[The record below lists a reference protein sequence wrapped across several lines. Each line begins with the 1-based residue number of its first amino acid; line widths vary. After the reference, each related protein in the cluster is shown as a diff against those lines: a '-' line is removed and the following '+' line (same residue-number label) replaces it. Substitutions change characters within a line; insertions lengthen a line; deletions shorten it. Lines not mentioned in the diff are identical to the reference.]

1 MNRWQRLINIPS
13 PDPDIA
19 RRHRLL
25 NILLANLCICCM
37 VVFVLTAMLS
47 ASSQEDFGNIQ
58 WLSLFALGT
67 FVGIYF
73 LGRYR
78 SGRVAS
84 ITLLTILTIMLLLSD
99 GRFEVAQGRS
109 TIYFVLPIVM
119 ASMLLRPSASFIM
132 AVIVIFFHTLF
143 SISLNVIPNFLT
155 AVIYLSAA
163 LVSWLMANSLE
174 QTLKDL
180 REINRELDQRVADR
194 THELSEALLREQAE
208 TGRNRS
214 ILQSITDSVLVF
226 DPQNRLTLTN
236 PPFNQLVGKTL
247 PEIMGQSMLTLLG
260 NAVSVQQQKMIEA
273 LFERPDAAKPVQ
285 IDYDRKVLLLN
296 LAPVLLESGQAIG
309 TVAVLRD
316 VTQEVQLSRMKNTF
330 LAMASHELRTPVSV
344 IFGITEILQQ
354 KVFGPL
360 NDKQQEVVTRLMGNV
375 QKLIVLV
382 KDLLDHTKLE
392 AGMLIIH
399 RAAFSLNELMSTLR
413 EATQGAAT
421 AKGLQLVTQI
431 EPDLPEVLV
440 GDSQRMYQIL
450 ENLVTNAIKFT
461 ETGQIQVRFYKF
473 DPTHWAIEVRDTG
486 SGIDSEAGAHIFEPF
501 WQADSSISREHGGVG
516 LGLAI
521 VQQLVGLMDGKI
533 RMESKLG
540 AGSTFSIVMPLRLPE
555 KEGQERW

>member
-1 MNRWQRLINIPS
+1 MSFWQRLINVPS

-25 NILLANLCICCM
+25 NILLVNLCICCI
-37 VVFVLTAMLS
+37 VVFVLTVLLS
-47 ASSQEDFGNIQ
+47 ASFKESFGFIQ
-58 WLSLFALGT
+58 WLSLLAMGIFI
-67 FVGIYF
+67 GIYF

-84 ITLLTILTIMLLLSD
+84 MTLLTMLMILLFLSD
-99 GRFEVAQGRS
+99 GQLELTHGRS

-132 AVIVIFFHTLF
+132 AVIVIFVHSLF

-155 AVIYLSAA
+155 AVIYLSVA

-174 QTLKDL
+174 QTLNDL
-180 REINRELDQRVADR
+180 RKINRELDQRVADR

-226 DPQNRLTLTN
+226 DPQGRLTLTN

-247 PEIMGQSMLTLLG
+247 PEMMGQSMLALLG
-260 NAVSVQQQKMIEA
+260 EAISVQQQKMIEA
-273 LFERPDAAKPVQ
+273 LFETPDPTQSVQ

-354 KVFGPL
+354 KLFGPL
-360 NDKQQEVVTRLMGNV
+360 NDKQQEVLARLMGNV
-375 QKLIVLV
+375 QKLMVLV

-392 AGMLIIH
+392 AGMLVVH
-399 RAAFSLNELMSTLR
+399 HTAFSLSELMSTLR
-413 EATQGAAT
+413 ESTQGAAT
-421 AKGLQLVTQI
+421 TKGLQLVTQI
-431 EPDLPEVLV
+431 DPDLPDVLV
-440 GDSQRMYQIL
+440 GDLQRLSQIL

-461 ETGQIQVRFYKF
+461 ATGQIQVRLYKF
-473 DPTHWAIEVRDTG
+473 DPTHWAMEVRDTG
-486 SGIDSEAGAHIFEPF
+486 PGIDPEAGAHIFEPF
-501 WQADSSISREHGGVG
+501 WQVDSSISREHGGVG

-521 VQQLVGLMDGKI
+521 VQQLVGLMDGEI
-533 RMESKLG
+533 RMESDLG
-540 AGSTFSIVMPLRLPE
+540 VGSTFTVVMPLQLAE
-555 KEGQERW
+555 KEV